1 MRKNLKA
8 HIILVNKSKQFN
20 YLMHNQMKK
29 LIIGLIAVLLILA
42 SSYYYFKGTPKYS
55 LWQAK
60 KAIQDHD
67 SISFNKYVDVDRIV
81 NSLTD
86 EGSKSIESEINAS
99 ADSLG
104 ELGKG
109 LVKAFLPAMKDGLKN
124 SINKSIEEISDGK
137 QNAFAEAKIKE
148 IKQEGKSANVILLNS
163 KNEEIRLSMIK
174 TPEGYW
180 KVVGVNFDDF
190 KKTNP
195 EATDAKKIA
204 DDEKKKKAE
213 EENQKYEKLRGI
225 ISVEA
230 TEKTFIPSDYM
241 KGTYDDYILMK
252 FNFVNHSD
260 KNIKGFQGKLRF
272 LDMFGNEI
280 SSNPLKYELGINS
293 GETKE
298 YVAKKTYNQF
308 SDEDKQLR
316 NSELGSMKYEWLPST
331 VIYEDGTKEVVV
343 D

>member
-1 MRKNLKA
+1 
-8 HIILVNKSKQFN
+8 
-20 YLMHNQMKK
+20 MKK
-29 LIIGLIAVLLILA
+29 LILITIALLVIIG
-42 SSYYYFKGTPKYS
+42 SSYYYFKGTPRYT
-55 LWQAK
+55 LWQTR
-60 KAIQDHD
+60 KAIQEHD
-67 SISFNKYVDVDRIV
+67 SITFNKYVDVDRV
-81 NSLTD
+81 VGSLTD
-86 EGSKSIESEINAS
+86 EGSKSIESEMNSS

-104 ELGKG
+104 KLGKG
-109 LVKAFLPAMKDGLKN
+109 MVNAFLPLFKEGLKN

-137 QNAFAEAKIKE
+137 QNAFAEAKLKE
-148 IKQEGKSANVILLNS
+148 IKQEGKSANITLLNV
-163 KNEEIRLSMIK
+163 KNEEIRLSMVQ
-174 TPEGYW
+174 TPERYW
-180 KVVGVNFDDF
+180 KIVGINFDDF
-190 KKTNP
+190 KKVNP

-204 DDEKKKKAE
+204 EDEKKKKAE

-230 TEKTFIPSDYM
+230 TEKIFIPSDYM

-252 FNFVNHSD
+252 FNFINHSD
-260 KNIKGFQGKLRF
+260 KNIKGFQGKLKF

-308 SDEDKQLR
+308 LDEDKQLK
-316 NSELGSMKYEWLPST
+316 NSDLGNMKYEWLPST
-331 VIYEDGTKEVVV
+331 VIYEDGTKEAVI

>member
-1 MRKNLKA
+1 
-8 HIILVNKSKQFN
+8 
-20 YLMHNQMKK
+20 MKK
-29 LIIGLIAVLLILA
+29 LIVIAVVVLVVVG
-42 SSYYYFKGTPKYS
+42 SSFYYFKGTPRYS
-55 LWQAK
+55 LWQTK

-81 NSLTD
+81 NNLTD
-86 EGSKSIESEINAS
+86 EGSKSIESEMNSS

-109 LVKAFLPAMKDGLKN
+109 LVKAFLPTIKEGLKN

-137 QNAFAEAKIKE
+137 QNIFAEAKIKE
-148 IKQEGKSANVILLNS
+148 IKKEGKSANIILLNS
-163 KNEEIRLSMIK
+163 KNEEIRLNMIK

-190 KKTNP
+190 KKANP

-204 DDEKKKKAE
+204 EDEKKKKAE
-213 EENQKYEKLRGI
+213 EENQKYEKLRGLI
-225 ISVEA
+225 LVEVK
-230 TEKTFIPSDYM
+230 EKTFIPSDYM
-241 KGTYDDYILMK
+241 KGAYDDYIQIK
-252 FNFVNHSD
+252 FNFTNHSD

-272 LDMFGNEI
+272 LDMFNNEI
-280 SSNPLKYELGINS
+280 ISSPLKYEEGIKS

-298 YVAKKTYNQF
+298 YLANKRFNQF
-308 SDEDKQLR
+308 LEEDKQLKSADLS
-316 NSELGSMKYEWLPST
+316 NMKYEWLPST
-331 VIYEDGTKEVVV
+331 IIYEDGTKDEVAV